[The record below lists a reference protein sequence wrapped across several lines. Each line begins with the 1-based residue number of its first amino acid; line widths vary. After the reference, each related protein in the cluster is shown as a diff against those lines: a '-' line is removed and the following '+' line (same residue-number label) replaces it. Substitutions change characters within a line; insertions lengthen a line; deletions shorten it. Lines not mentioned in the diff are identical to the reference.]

1 MKKIEDFDPE
11 DLDNEVNEY
20 SRLLR
25 IKHKA
30 VSWCKIS
37 GLCLTLTNRL
47 NMQDIYNTILRYGW
61 GSEDFEKEAC
71 MAVLSMMEKQY
82 DKEEKRL
89 MDMVNPDAHLFDD

>member
-1 MKKIEDFDPE
+1 MKKIEDSNPE
-11 DLDNEVNEY
+11 DLDHEVDEH

-30 VSWCKIS
+30 
-37 GLCLTLTNRL
+37 
-47 NMQDIYNTILRYGW
+47 DIYNTILRYGW
-61 GSEDFEKEAC
+61 GSEDFEREAC

-89 MDMVNPDAHLFDD
+89 MDMVNPDAHLFDN